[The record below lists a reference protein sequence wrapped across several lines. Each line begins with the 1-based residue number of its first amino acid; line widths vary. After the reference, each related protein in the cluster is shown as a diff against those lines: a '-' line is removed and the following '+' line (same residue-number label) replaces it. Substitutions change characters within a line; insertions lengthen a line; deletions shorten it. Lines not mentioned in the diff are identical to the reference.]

1 MGLSPLQRL
10 TCPVRCVF
18 RLGWK
23 HDQVLFSGDLA
34 PQAGSEIARDRVLT
48 MYADQPSYCEPTPTV
63 VPPVRPNSA
72 QNFTPAYLWSD
83 FDPPGLRRER
93 WRNFYSIYFFL
104 AFTSCR
110 GKVHQW
116 LCIHIYIFNLP
127 WLCWTLVNCWD
138 RVWYLIRSRRLR
150 FYS

>member
-104 AFTSCR
+104 AFTHVEAKYTN
-110 GKVHQW
+110 GFVF
-116 LCIHIYIFNLP
+116 IYI
-127 WLCWTLVNCWD
+127 
-138 RVWYLIRSRRLR
+138 YLTCLDYVERWSIAEIA
-150 FYS
+150 

>member
-23 HDQVLFSGDLA
+23 HDQVLFSGHLA
-34 PQAGSEIARDRVLT
+34 
-48 MYADQPSYCEPTPTV
+48 CTPTSPRTAS
-63 VPPVRPNSA
+63 PPLPLSHRSGQTPPRTLPPRICGVILTHPGCVEKGDVISTV
-72 QNFTPAYLWSD
+72 FTFFSLSLLWI
-83 FDPPGLRRER
+83 
-93 WRNFYSIYFFL
+93 N
-104 AFTSCR
+104 ACR

-138 RVWYLIRSRRLR
+138 RVGYLIRSRRLR